1 MSLSSS
7 QVTQGLI
14 FFFASYNCL
23 SRWLMD
29 LSMRMK
35 SLAVE
40 LKLASLIPLRALS
53 TMLLMSEELAVKIFL
68 IPW

>member
-1 MSLSSS
+1 
-7 QVTQGLI
+7 
-14 FFFASYNCL
+14 
-23 SRWLMD
+23 MD

-53 TMLLMSEELAVKIFL
+53 TMLLMSEELAVNIFL